1 MAHKEELNQAQ
12 KKAVL
17 HTEGPLLIIA
27 GAGAGKTKTIVHRI
41 LHLIEKGVPPEAIL
55 AITFTNKAAREMRER
70 VFAARG
76 GLFSAYGGTTPFIAT
91 FHALGVHILRESGHV
106 VGVSK
111 HFSILDD
118 SDSLAAI
125 KAALKEAELDPK
137 QFEPR
142 RMKNAISRQKGD
154 GISHAAYLEKAG
166 TDYFPRQVARVWE
179 KYDAALTHAHALDF
193 DDLLLKTY
201 ELFKE
206 HPDIRKT
213 YHERFQYIH
222 IDEYQDTNM
231 IQYNL
236 SRLLAGEGN
245 NLCVVGDLDQSIYSW
260 RGADFRNIL
269 NFEKDYPDAA
279 VVLLEENYRS
289 TKTILAAANDVIKK
303 NSERKEKNLYTNNKE
318 GEPIGLYEAFDEAD
332 EARFIA
338 EKIIELRDNG
348 MRPDDIAVL
357 YRANFQSRA
366 LEEAMLD
373 ANIPYQVL
381 GVRFFERR
389 EIKDVLS
396 YLRVALNPESISD
409 IKRVINVPPRGIGKV
424 SFAKIASGRAEELPV
439 KTHEKWSAFQKLLT
453 DIRALISKEKPSE
466 TIRKAIKLTGLE
478 DTLKKGTDDER
489 ERLENIHEL
498 ATLAVKYDALPPD
511 EGIAALL
518 TDAALA
524 SDQDSLDERIQKK
537 SGVKLMTVHA
547 AKGLEFEHV
556 FVTGLEQDL
565 FPHVNLGSPELDS
578 AQREEE
584 RRLFYVALTRAKEK
598 LHLSYAG
605 LRTIFGS
612 KQVNVPSEFLNDI
625 DPAYLE
631 LEVPDAPPTE
641 RLKTIYF
648 E

>member
-1 MAHKEELNQAQ
+1 MAHESELNEAQ

-41 LHLIEKGVPPEAIL
+41 LYLIEQGVAPGAIL

-70 VFAARG
+70 VFLARAG
-76 GLFSAYGGTTPFIAT
+76 ARETESGPLVAT
-91 FHALGVHILRESGHV
+91 FHALSVRILRESGRF
-106 VGVSK
+106 VGVPK
-111 HFSILDD
+111 HFSIFDD
-118 SDSLAAI
+118 TDSLAAVKTAI
-125 KAALKEAELDPK
+125 KEVGLDLK

-154 GISHAAYLEKAG
+154 GVSLAVYQAEADN
-166 TDYFPRQVARVWE
+166 DYFPRQVARVWE
-179 KYDAALTHAHALDF
+179 VYDAALTKESALDF
-193 DDLLLKTY
+193 DDLLLKTH
-201 ELFKE
+201 ELLRDHRE
-206 HPDIRKT
+206 VRNT
-213 YHERFQYIH
+213 YHDRFMYIH
-222 IDEYQDTNM
+222 IDEYQDTNVL
-231 IQYNL
+231 QYNL
-236 SRLLAGEGN
+236 SRLLAGERKN
-245 NLCVVGDLDQSIYSW
+245 ICVVGDLDQSIYSW

-269 NFEKDYPDAA
+269 NFEKDYPDAP

-303 NSERKEKNLYTNNKE
+303 NIERKEKNLYTNNKE
-318 GEPIGLYEAFDEAD
+318 GERIGLYEAFDEVD
-332 EARFIA
+332 ESRFIA

-348 MRPDDIAVL
+348 VKPDDIAIL

-366 LEEAMLD
+366 LEEAMLS
-373 ANIPYQVL
+373 AHIPYQVL
-381 GVRFFERR
+381 GVRFFERK
-389 EIKDVLS
+389 EIKDILS
-396 YLRVALNPESISD
+396 YLRAAVNPQSITD
-409 IKRVINVPPRGIGKV
+409 LKRIINVPPRGIGKV
-424 SFAKIASGRAEELPV
+424 SFAKIASGRADELPAKMRERFTAL
-439 KTHEKWSAFQKLLT
+439 KTLLA
-453 DIRALISKEKPSE
+453 DIRARISEKQPSE
-466 TIRKAIKLTGLE
+466 AIRETVRLTGLE
-478 DTLKKGTDDER
+478 DTLKGGTDDER

-498 ATLAVKYDALPPD
+498 ATLAVKYDALPPE

-518 TDAALA
+518 SDAALA
-524 SDQDSLDERIQKK
+524 SDQDSLDERTDKRN
-537 SGVKLMTVHA
+537 GVKLMTVHA

-565 FPHVNLGSPELDS
+565 FPHVNLGSPELDQ

-612 KQVNVPSEFLNDI
+612 KQVNLPSEFLHDI
-625 DPAYLE
+625 DTAYLE
-631 LEVPDAPPTE
+631 LEVPDAPPIE

-648 E
+648 D